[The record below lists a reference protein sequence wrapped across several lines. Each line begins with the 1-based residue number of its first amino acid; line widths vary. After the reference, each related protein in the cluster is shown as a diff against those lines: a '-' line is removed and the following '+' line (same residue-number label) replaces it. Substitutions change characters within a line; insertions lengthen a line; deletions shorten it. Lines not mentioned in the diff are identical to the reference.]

1 MIHENSGVFFV
12 KRICR
17 LGRCLSIKS
26 IKSTNRLDSQNCFHS
41 KNYTLHWWF
50 SDYSINE
57 IPLETE
63 LLVLIGG
70 NSWHINSLEITNL
83 IKNRLVAGKTVAAIC
98 GAVDFLAKNDLLND
112 KKHTGNSVYL
122 WQSYEQYT
130 NLSRFLEEQVVE
142 DEPLITANGT
152 ATLEFINQVMK
163 TVNALP
169 VDQIDKITNLHN
181 LGFYKYC
188 DKFGNPYAQRMSL
201 HLFMI

>member
-1 MIHENSGVFFV
+1 MKTAVFLLLNEYADWEGAYLSSQLNQLTDWTVKIASIQKNIH
-12 KRICR
+12 
-17 LGRCLSIKS
+17 SIGGFQTKA
-26 IKSTNRLDSQNCFHS
+26 
-41 KNYTLHWWF
+41 
-50 SDYSINE
+50 DYSINE

-83 IKNRLVAGKTVAAIC
+83 IKNRLVAGKTVASIC
-98 GAVDFLAKNDLLND
+98 GAVDFLAKNGLLND

-130 NLSRFLEEQVVE
+130 NLSRFLEEQVVV

-152 ATLEFINQVMK
+152 ATLEFTNQVMK
-163 TVNALP
+163 TVHALP
-169 VDQIDKITNLHN
+169 VDQIDKTTNLYK

-188 DKFGNPYAQRMSL
+188 DKFGNPYA
-201 HLFMI
+201 